1 MGWLSFLIC
10 VVPLYLL
17 YNTGHRVL
25 WIFALGNALANL
37 WSYGVM
43 HNYAVESSAE
53 RIKNIKRYLAPEGR
67 FDKEKQRQVDRLKLT
82 FNLEAVPNWLS
93 TVNMISSIIGL
104 GFVVYGIWLL
114 F

>member
-10 VVPLYLL
+10 AVPVYLL

-25 WIFALGNALANL
+25 WILALVNAIASL

-43 HNYAVESSAE
+43 HNYAVESSAR
-53 RIKNIKRYLAPEGR
+53 RIKGLRRNLALEGR
-67 FDKEKQRQVDRLKLT
+67 LDAQKEREIDRVKLSV
-82 FNLEAVPNWLS
+82 NLEAVPNWLS
-93 TVNMISSIIGL
+93 SVNMVTFIIGL
-104 GFVVYGIWLL
+104 VFVVYGTWLL